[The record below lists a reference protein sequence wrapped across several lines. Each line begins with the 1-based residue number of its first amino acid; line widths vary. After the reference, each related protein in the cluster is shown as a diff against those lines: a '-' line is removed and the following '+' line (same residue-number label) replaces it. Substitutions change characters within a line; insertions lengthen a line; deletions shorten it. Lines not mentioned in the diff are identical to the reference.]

1 MFTKKNAVIYCR
13 VSTEKDTQETSLK
26 RQEEELRKY
35 AEVLDYHVSAVF
47 YDKESG
53 YDVDRD
59 GLVEMLDYI
68 KERNI
73 KVLFI
78 QDETRL
84 GRGHARI
91 AILHLLAKSEVTVL
105 SYNDAGPI
113 ALNEMDTMMLEILAI
128 VEEYQRKI
136 HNAKIKRGM
145 KRAVENGFRPELNLK
160 NRGNREGREKLNL
173 PMDEIINLRNK
184 GLTFEEIASTLRG
197 LGFKASKATVHR
209 RYMEY
214 KETHDE

>member
-1 MFTKKNAVIYCR
+1 MFTKNKAVIYCR
-13 VSTEKDTQETSLK
+13 VSTEKDSQQTSLE
-26 RQEEELRKY
+26 RQEKELRKY
-35 AEVLDYHVSAVF
+35 ADALDYQVAAVF
-47 YDKESG
+47 YDKTSG

-59 GLVEMLDYI
+59 GLVDMLDYI
-68 KERNI
+68 KEHRI
-73 KVLFI
+73 KILFI

-91 AILHLLAKSEVTVL
+91 AILHLLSKSEVTVL
-105 SYNDAGPI
+105 SYNDSGPI
-113 ALNEMDTMMLEILAI
+113 ALNEMDTMMLSILAI

-160 NRGNREGREKLNL
+160 NRGKVEGREKIDL
-173 PMDEIINLRNK
+173 PMDEIINLRNR

-197 LGFKASKATVHR
+197 VGFQVSKATVHR
-209 RYMEY
+209 RYVEY
-214 KETHDE
+214 KETHNL